1 MGGMKTPNRIAT
13 LLAIP
18 ALFFSSCATTQNPAV
33 TMALEQVAAKVL
45 LDQLPAAKQQEVR
58 NYAASIAVLVRSLD
72 PAHPA
77 TVEQFQALVS
87 QWLPANASV
96 YEPLI
101 TLIVSSYVS
110 NISSKV
116 SATGTVT
123 PQQLERLAQ
132 ALDAFA
138 K

>member
-1 MGGMKTPNRIAT
+1 MKPTNRIAT
-13 LLAIP
+13 LVAIP
-18 ALFFSSCATTQNPAV
+18 ALFFTSCVTTQNPAV

-45 LDQLPAAKQQEVR
+45 IDHLAPAQQQEVR
-58 NYAASIAVLVRSLD
+58 KYAASLAVLVRSLD

-77 TVEQFQALVS
+77 TVEQFQALVN
-87 QWLPANASV
+87 QWLPTDAGV

-101 TLIVSSYVS
+101 TLVVSSYVS
-110 NISSKV
+110 NISAKV

-123 PQQLERLAQ
+123 PQQIERLAQ